1 MLGKLGKLLNSNEKE
16 VKKIQPII
24 YRINDL
30 EKQYQKLSDSKLKDK
45 TQEFKKRL
53 NNGQGLD
60 DLLPEAFAAVRE
72 ASVRTTK
79 MRHYDVQLISGIVLH
94 QGKISEQKT
103 GEGKTL
109 SATLPSYLNA
119 LTEKGVHVVTVNDYL
134 AKRDAEWMSPIYQIL
149 GLKVG
154 YIVHEIP
161 PGSTVRREMY
171 GADITYGT
179 NNEFG
184 FDYLRDNMVWDL
196 KNMVQRGHNF
206 AIVDEVDSI
215 LIDEART
222 PLIISAPSGEA
233 TDKYYTFA
241 KIVNGLDPQT
251 DFVVDEKLRSASL
264 SETGIQKVEK
274 ILGIDNLYETNF
286 STIHHVE
293 QAISAR
299 TLFTKDRD
307 YVIRGD
313 EVVIVDEFTG
323 RLMEGRRY
331 SEGLHQA
338 IEAKENVPIQEESRT
353 LATITFQNYFRMY
366 DKLSGMTG
374 TAETE
379 AEEFFK
385 IYKLEVVVV
394 PPNKINIRKDFS
406 DVVYKTAKAKFIAVA
421 QEVKEINKSGR
432 PVLIGTTSIEKNEL
446 LSEILKK
453 NGVKHEVLNAKN
465 HTKEAEIIAQAGQK
479 KSVTLATNIAGRG
492 VDIKLG
498 KGVDSLGGLHIIGT
512 ERHESRRIDNQL
524 RGRAGRQGDPGSTR
538 FYVSLEDD
546 IMRLF
551 GGESISR
558 IMTALK
564 LPEDTPIENAMVS
577 KAIENAQKKVEGHHF
592 DSRKRVVE
600 YDDVINVQ
608 REIIYKRRRQILEA
622 QQGDS
627 NSEEDFKSDFH
638 QKLESFIR
646 NIINN
651 NINLSESPDYGLLSK
666 EFFNILP
673 FDPNSQKVISQE
685 IENLKTS
692 DQIFDFL
699 MKIITD
705 INSERV
711 KKYSQESVDKAELIV
726 SLSVIDT
733 LWMEHIDT
741 LDDLRSGVGMRAYA
755 QRDPLVEYKAEAYK
769 LFEKL
774 INDIDIEIINRV
786 FKFPIESIDQSA
798 SQPEID
804 PLTAQASGAI
814 EATDDTTKL
823 QKKPNSSKIGR
834 NDPCPCGSGKKYK
847 KCHLIAKK

>member
-1 MLGKLGKLLNSNEKE
+1 MLGKLGNLLNSNEKE
-16 VKKIQPII
+16 VKKLQPLVAQ
-24 YRINDL
+24 INDL
-30 EKQYQKLSDSKLKDK
+30 EKSYQKLSDSKLKSK
-45 TQEFKKRL
+45 TEEFKKKLQNGSTL
-53 NNGQGLD
+53 ND
-60 DLLPEAFAAVRE
+60 ILPEAFAAVRE

-79 MRHYDVQLISGIVLH
+79 MRHFDVQLISGIVLH

-109 SATLPSYLNA
+109 SATLPAYLNA
-119 LTEKGVHVVTVNDYL
+119 LDEKGVHIVTVNDYL
-134 AKRDAEWMSPIYQIL
+134 AKRDAEWMSPIYLAL

-154 YIVHEIP
+154 YIVHDVP
-161 PGSTVRREMY
+161 PGSSIRREMY
-171 GADITYGT
+171 QADVTYGT

-241 KIVNGLDPQT
+241 KMVNNLNMDV
-251 DFVVDEKLRSASL
+251 DFVIDEKLKSATL
-264 SETGIQKVEK
+264 SEAGIGKVEK

-286 STIHHVE
+286 STIHHIE

-299 TLFTKDRD
+299 TLFIKDRD
-307 YVIRGD
+307 YVVRGN

-338 IEAKENVPIQEESRT
+338 IEAKENVEIQEESRT

-366 DKLSGMTG
+366 KKLSGMTG

-385 IYKLEVVVV
+385 IYKLDVVVI
-394 PPNKINIRKDFS
+394 PSNKTNIRKDHS
-406 DVVYKTAKAKFIAVA
+406 DVVYKTARAKFSAVA
-421 QEVKEINKSGR
+421 DEVKNLNQTGQ

-446 LSEILKK
+446 LSEVLKK
-453 NGVKHEVLNAKN
+453 KGIRHEVLNAKN
-465 HTKEAEIIAQAGQK
+465 HTKEAEIISQAGQK
-479 KSVTLATNIAGRG
+479 GAVTLATNIAGRG

-498 KGVDSLGGLHIIGT
+498 KNVDTLGGLHIIGT

-551 GGESISR
+551 GGESISK

-564 LPEDTPIENAMVS
+564 LPEDTPIENSMVS

-592 DSRKRVVE
+592 DNRKRVVE

-608 REIIYKRRRQILEA
+608 REIIYTRRREILEA
-622 QQGDS
+622 QKGNE
-627 NSEEDFKSDFH
+627 NSEKEFKSDFN
-638 QKLESFIR
+638 QKLADYIELLCDTH
-646 NIINN
+646 INQA
-651 NINLSESPDYGLLSK
+651 ESPDYDQLAK
-666 EFFNILP
+666 DFFNIIS
-673 FDPNSQKVISQE
+673 FDPKSQKVIFEE
-685 IENLKTS
+685 IEKLKNK
-692 DQIFDFL
+692 DKIVEFMQ
-699 MKIITD
+699 KIIDD
-705 INSERV
+705 INKERV
-711 KKYSQESVDKAELIV
+711 AKYGQEQVDQAELV
-726 SLSVIDT
+726 VALSVIDT

-755 QRDPLVEYKAEAYK
+755 QRDPLVEYKAESYK

-774 INDIDIEIINRV
+774 IKDIDTEIISRV
-786 FKFPIESIDQSA
+786 FKFPIESLGIQQKS
-798 SQPEID
+798 PEVD
-804 PLTAQASGAI
+804 PLAAVATGAP
-814 EATDDTTKL
+814 EATDETVKVP
-823 QKKPNSSKIGR
+823 KPDRKNKKIGR
-834 NDPCPCGSGKKYK
+834 NDPCYCGSGKKYK
-847 KCHLIAKK
+847 RCHYPN

>member
-1 MLGKLGKLLNSNEKE
+1 MLGKLGGLLNSNEKE
-16 VKKIQPII
+16 INRLRPIVAKI
-24 YRINDL
+24 NGL
-30 EKQYQKLSDSKLKDK
+30 EPDFKKLSDSKLKSK
-45 TQEFKKRL
+45 TEEFKKAIK
-53 NNGQGLD
+53 NGRSLD
-60 DLLPEAFAAVRE
+60 DILPEAFAAVRE
-72 ASVRTTK
+72 ASRRTTK
-79 MRHYDVQLISGIVLH
+79 MRHFDVQLIAGIALH

-109 SATLPSYLNA
+109 SATLPAYLNA
-119 LTEKGVHVVTVNDYL
+119 LTEKGVHIVTVNDYL
-134 AKRDAEWMSPIYQIL
+134 AKRDSEWMSPIYEAL
-149 GLKVG
+149 GMKVG
-154 YIVHEIP
+154 YVIHDVP
-161 PGSTVRREMY
+161 PGSSARRDMY
-171 GADITYGT
+171 KADITYGT

-184 FDYLRDNMVWDL
+184 FDYLRDNMVLDL
-196 KNMVQRGHNF
+196 NNMVQRGHYF

-241 KIVNGLDPQT
+241 KMVNKLDT
-251 DFVVDEKLRSASL
+251 DVDFVIDEKLKAATL
-264 SETGIQKVEK
+264 SEAGIAKVEK
-274 ILGIDNLYETNF
+274 ILGINNLYETNF
-286 STIHHVE
+286 ATIHHIE

-299 TLFTKDRD
+299 TLFLKDRD
-307 YVIRGD
+307 YVVRGN

-366 DKLSGMTG
+366 EKLSGMTG

-385 IYKLEVVVV
+385 IYKLDVVVI
-394 PPNKINIRKDFS
+394 PPNQPNIRKDYS
-406 DVVYKTAKAKFIAVA
+406 DVVYKTSQAKYQAVA
-421 QEVKEINKSGR
+421 EEVKLRHATNQ
-432 PVLIGTTSIEKNEL
+432 PVLIGTTSIEKNEY
-446 LSEILKK
+446 LSEVLKK
-453 NGVKHEVLNAKN
+453 KGIKHEVLNAKN
-465 HTKEAEIIAQAGQK
+465 HTKEAEIIAMAGQK
-479 KSVTLATNIAGRG
+479 GAVTLATNIAGRG

-498 KGVDSLGGLHIIGT
+498 DKVNELGGLHIIGT

-538 FYVSLEDD
+538 FYVSLEDE

-551 GGESISR
+551 GGESISK

-577 KAIENAQKKVEGHHF
+577 RAIENAQKKVEGHHF

-600 YDDVINVQ
+600 YDDVINIQ
-608 REIIYKRRRQILEA
+608 REIIYSRRRKILEA
-622 QQGDS
+622 QKGNQE
-627 NSEEDFKSDFH
+627 SENQFQSEFIE
-638 QKLESFIR
+638 KLHTH
-646 NIINN
+646 INRLVDDH
-651 NINLSESPDYGLLSK
+651 INHAEEPNYEHLME
-666 EFFNILP
+666 EFFNILN
-673 FDPNSQKVISQE
+673 FDSSSRKVLTDQIISLASAEKISQFL
-685 IENLKTS
+685 LKVV
-692 DQIFDFL
+692 D
-699 MKIITD
+699 D

-711 KKYSQESVDKAELIV
+711 KKYGQKTVEAIELMV

-755 QRDPLVEYKAEAYK
+755 QRDPLVEYKSEAYK

-774 INDIDIEIINRV
+774 IRDIDFEIINRV
-786 FKFPIESIDQSA
+786 FKMPIESLLPQQEQQVS
-798 SQPEID
+798 PEE
-804 PLTAQASGAI
+804 LQAIGSPN
-814 EATDDTTKL
+814 TTDTTQTQNIETNK
-823 QKKPNSSKIGR
+823 KIGR

-847 KCHLIAKK
+847 KCHGQ

>member
-1 MLGKLGKLLNSNEKE
+1 MLGKLGGLLNSNEKE
-16 VKKIQPII
+16 VKKLRPIVSN
-24 YRINDL
+24 INDL
-30 EKQYQKLSDSKLKDK
+30 EKSYSKLSDSKLKSK
-45 TQEFKKRL
+45 TEEFKKRL
-53 NNGQGLD
+53 KSGQSID
-60 DLLPEAFAAVRE
+60 EILPDAFAAVRE
-72 ASVRTTK
+72 ASIRTTK

-109 SATLPSYLNA
+109 SATLPAYLNS
-119 LTEKGVHVVTVNDYL
+119 LEENGVHIVTVNDYL
-134 AKRDAEWMSPIYQIL
+134 AKRDSEWMSPIYSTL

-154 YIVHEIP
+154 YLIHEIP
-161 PGSTVRREMY
+161 PGGTLRREMY
-171 GADITYGT
+171 QADITYGT

-206 AIVDEVDSI
+206 AVVDEVDSI

-222 PLIISAPSGEA
+222 PLIISTPSGEA
-233 TDKYYTFA
+233 TEKYFTFSKMVGSLNA
-241 KIVNGLDPQT
+241 DI
-251 DFVVDEKLRSASL
+251 DFVIDEKLKSASL
-264 SETGIQKVEK
+264 SEAGIEKVEK
-274 ILGIDNLYETNF
+274 ILGVNNLYETNF
-286 STIHHVE
+286 STIHHIE

-299 TLFTKDRD
+299 TLFVKDRD
-307 YVIRGD
+307 YVVRGN

-338 IEAKENVPIQEESRT
+338 IEAKENVAIQEESRT

-366 DKLSGMTG
+366 KKLSGMTG

-385 IYKLEVVVV
+385 IYKLDVVAV
-394 PPNKINIRKDFS
+394 PSNKINIRKDHS
-406 DVVYKTAKAKFIAVA
+406 DVVYKTARAKYSAVA
-421 QEVKEINKSGR
+421 DEVKELNQSGR
-432 PVLIGTTSIEKNEL
+432 PVLIGTTSIEKNEM
-446 LSEILKK
+446 LSEVLKK
-453 NGVKHEVLNAKN
+453 KGVKHEILNAKN
-465 HTKEAEIIAQAGQK
+465 HTKEAEIISLAGQRGA
-479 KSVTLATNIAGRG
+479 VTLATNIAGRG

-498 KGVDSLGGLHIIGT
+498 NGVDKLGGLHIIGT

-551 GGESISR
+551 GGESISK

-564 LPEDTPIENAMVS
+564 LPEDTPIENSMVS

-592 DSRKRVVE
+592 DNRKRVVE

-608 REIIYKRRRQILEA
+608 REIIYTRRKEILEA
-622 QQGDS
+622 QKGNKDS
-627 NSEEDFKSDFH
+627 EKDFKSDFN
-638 QKLESFIR
+638 QKLNNYIDQLVD
-646 NIINN
+646 IHINQ
-651 NINLSESPDYGLLSK
+651 SESPDYELLTK
-666 EFFNILP
+666 EFFNIIS
-673 FDPNSQKVISQE
+673 FDPNSQKVITEE
-685 IENLKTS
+685 IANLKS
-692 DQIFDFL
+692 KDKIVEFMQ
-699 MKIITD
+699 KIIED
-705 INSERV
+705 IGKERI
-711 KKYSQESVDKAELIV
+711 KRYGQDAVDQAELV
-726 SLSVIDT
+726 VALSVIDT

-755 QRDPLVEYKAEAYK
+755 QRDPLVEYKGESYK

-774 INDIDIEIINRV
+774 ISDIDSEIINRV
-786 FKFPIESIDQSA
+786 FKFPIESLAQS
-798 SQPEID
+798 QVPEID
-804 PLTAQASGAI
+804 PLTAQASGAV
-814 EATDDTTKL
+814 EATDETA
-823 QKKPNSSKIGR
+823 KKTLVSKKDSKVGR

-847 KCHLIAKK
+847 RCHYQN

>member
-1 MLGKLGKLLNSNEKE
+1 MLGKLGGLLNSNEKE
-16 VKKIQPII
+16 LKKIRPLISQ
-24 YRINDL
+24 INDL
-30 EKQYQKLSDSKLKDK
+30 EKNFKKYSDTKLKSK
-45 TQEFKKRL
+45 TIEFKKKLKHGTSL
-53 NNGQGLD
+53 NEV
-60 DLLPEAFAAVRE
+60 LPEAFAAVRE
-72 ASVRTTK
+72 ASKRTVK
-79 MRHYDVQLISGIVLH
+79 MRHYDVQLLSGIVLH
-94 QGKISEQKT
+94 EGKISEQKT

-109 SATLPSYLNA
+109 SATLPAYLNA
-119 LTEKGVHVVTVNDYL
+119 LEEKGVHVVTVNDYL
-134 AKRDAEWMSPIYQIL
+134 AKRDSEWMKPIYESL
-149 GLKVG
+149 GLSVG
-154 YIVHEIP
+154 YVVHEIP
-161 PGSTVRREMY
+161 PGTSIRREMY
-171 GADITYGT
+171 KADITYGT

-196 KNMVQRGHNF
+196 KNMVQRGHNY

-241 KIVNGLDPQT
+241 KMVNSLNAEV
-251 DFVVDEKLRSASL
+251 DFVVDEKLKSASL
-264 SETGIQKVEK
+264 SEAGIQKVEK
-274 ILGIDNLYETNF
+274 ILGISNLYETNF
-286 STIHHVE
+286 STIHHIE

-299 TLFTKDRD
+299 TLFVKDRD
-307 YVIRGD
+307 YVVRGN

-338 IEAKENVPIQEESRT
+338 IEAKENVTIQEESRT

-366 DKLSGMTG
+366 HKLAGMTG

-385 IYKLEVVVV
+385 IYKLDVVVI
-394 PPNKINIRKDFS
+394 PPHRPNIRKDHS
-406 DVVYKTAKAKFIAVA
+406 DIVYKTAKAKFLAVA
-421 QEVKEINKSGR
+421 EEVKELHKTGQ

-446 LSEILKK
+446 LSEVLKK
-453 NGVKHEVLNAKN
+453 TGIKHEVLNAKN
-465 HTKEAEIIAQAGQK
+465 HTKEAEIISLAGHK
-479 KSVTLATNIAGRG
+479 GAVTLATNIAGRG
-492 VDIKLG
+492 VDIKLE
-498 KGVDSLGGLHIIGT
+498 KNIDKLGGLHIIGT

-551 GGESISR
+551 GGESISK

-577 KAIENAQKKVEGHHF
+577 RAIENAQKKVEGHHF
-592 DSRKRVVE
+592 DNRKRVVE

-608 REIIYKRRRQILEA
+608 REIIYKKRREILEA
-622 QQGDS
+622 QQGNVDS
-627 NSEEDFKSDFH
+627 ENDFKLDFK
-638 QKLESFIR
+638 QKIE
-646 NIINN
+646 NH
-651 NINLSESPDYGLLSK
+651 INLLVDIHINQAESPDYDQLGQD
-666 EFFNILP
+666 FFNIIS
-673 FDPNSQKVISQE
+673 FDPNSQKVISDE
-685 IENLKTS
+685 IVKLKS
-692 DQIFDFL
+692 ADKIVEFL
-699 MKIITD
+699 LKIISD

-711 KKYSQESVDKAELIV
+711 KKYSQKSVDQAELVV

-755 QRDPLVEYKAEAYK
+755 QRDPLVEYKAESYK

-774 INDIDIEIINRV
+774 ISDIDHETITRV
-786 FKFPIESIDQSA
+786 FKFPIESLAQSQ
-798 SQPEID
+798 SQPEVD
-804 PLTAQASGAI
+804 PLTAEAVGAPDS
-814 EATDDTTKL
+814 TDQPITNKNSKNDNTKV
-823 QKKPNSSKIGR
+823 GR
-834 NDPCPCGSGKKYK
+834 NDPCPCGSGKKFK
-847 KCHLIAKK
+847 KCHGK